1 MRWIARVIVFI
12 SALVFGTFAASLFWD
27 NNTREVTVVNLRVPV
42 PITPPPAAVNAPISA
57 ESLRGT
63 WSGTWD
69 HNDGDCTIEID
80 QVDGNAF
87 SGTLTKE
94 GAVVLFEGTFNP
106 KTRMLS
112 FNETKVVSL
121 GGYTEWSLG
130 KNSGFITPD
139 GHTLVG
145 SGQDKWGWYG
155 WSVQAN
161 F

>member
-1 MRWIARVIVFI
+1 MRLIARVIVFI

-27 NNTREVTVVNLRVPV
+27 NSPQDVTVVNLRVPV
-42 PITPPPAAVNAPISA
+42 PIVTTVEVNAPISA

-63 WSGTWD
+63 WNGKWD

-87 SGTLTKE
+87 YGTLTKE

-121 GGYTEWSLG
+121 GGFAEWSLG
-130 KNSGFITPD
+130 KNNGYITPD
-139 GHTLVG
+139 GRALVG
-145 SGQDKWGWYG
+145 SGQDKWGWYS
-155 WSVQAN
+155 WSVQADR
-161 F
+161 